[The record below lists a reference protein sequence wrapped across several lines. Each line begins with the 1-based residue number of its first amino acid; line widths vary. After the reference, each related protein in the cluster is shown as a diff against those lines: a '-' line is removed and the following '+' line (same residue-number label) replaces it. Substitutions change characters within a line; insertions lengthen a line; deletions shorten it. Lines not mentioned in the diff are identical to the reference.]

1 MRGERMTAGYWNVD
15 VYGFDTVVV
24 PALTAGAAK
33 YAVWRA
39 ASEAGYYA
47 GRDGFGEM
55 LASGCRAWRATP
67 ADVDRAAA
75 NGHIIAGRRALEE
88 ADHGG

>member
-1 MRGERMTAGYWNVD
+1 MPERLTAGHWNVD

-55 LASGCRAWRATP
+55 LASGCRAWRATA
-67 ADVDRAAA
+67 ADVDRATA

-88 ADHGG
+88 AERG